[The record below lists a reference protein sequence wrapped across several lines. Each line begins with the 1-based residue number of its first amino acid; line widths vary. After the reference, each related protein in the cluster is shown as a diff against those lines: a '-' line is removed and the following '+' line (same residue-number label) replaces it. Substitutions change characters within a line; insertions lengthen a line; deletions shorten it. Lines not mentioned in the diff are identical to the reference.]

1 MKRVYW
7 RPRAVSQAVVML
19 IAVLSI
25 VGLLAVEFFK
35 ARVRQ
40 PFYLDKMNAVS
51 LAQNCMDTIK
61 EKRLALGYEID
72 PDTDP
77 AQTGMIGKMISEV
90 TTIAGH
96 LPSKQT
102 STNPNFAAVV
112 VDMLKKAGVNSGDL
126 VAVGCSGS
134 FPALNTSVYAALET
148 LDVKPVIIASA
159 GASQFGANFPDLLWI
174 DMERE
179 LHEAG
184 LISFR
189 SAACS
194 IGGYE
199 DLGLGMPK
207 ESKELI
213 EKAIKERNSLTM
225 LEPEAQS
232 QSFGQQRF
240 QEAIDKRMSLYEA
253 EAGGSEYKAY
263 INVGGG
269 TISVGRSVGKRLF
282 DPGLNLRVR
291 PAALQVDSVMS
302 RFMSQGV
309 PVLHLV
315 QVDELATFYEL
326 PLAPIQSSVT
336 PEGNVRYE
344 GSVFERLQYRRG
356 LAITVL
362 IVLLVSLRA
371 LVLTDL
377 GFRLFRGGI
386 MGLTPHARRESVT
399 SSTDSNQNTPC
410 GRRFGPEAFRARTRG
425 GSSICLRGPGTGE
438 VPDALCWLPPEPLR
452 RLPSE

>member
-7 RPRAVSQAVVML
+7 RPRAVSQAVLVLVAM
-19 IAVLSI
+19 LSI
-25 VGLLAVEFFK
+25 LGLLAVEFFK
-35 ARVRQ
+35 AKVQQ
-40 PFYLDKMNAVS
+40 PYFQEKMTAVK

-61 EKRLALGYEID
+61 VQRLELGHEID
-72 PDTDP
+72 PDIDP
-77 AQTGMIGKMISEV
+77 AQTGMIGRMISEV

-112 VDMLKKAGVNSGDL
+112 VDMLKRAGVNSGDL

-184 LISFR
+184 LVSFR
-189 SAACS
+189 ATACS

-199 DLGLGMPK
+199 DLGLGLPK
-207 ESKELI
+207 ESRQLI
-213 EKAIKERNSLTM
+213 EKAIKERNQLTM
-225 LEPEAQS
+225 LEPEVQS
-232 QSFGQQRF
+232 ETLGQQRF
-240 QEAIDKRMSLYEA
+240 QEAIDKRMEHYES
-253 EAGGSEYKAY
+253 EAGGAPYKAY

-302 RFMSQGV
+302 RFMSDGV

-315 QVDELATFYEL
+315 QIDELASYYGL
-326 PLAPIQSSVT
+326 PLAPVQSSVT
-336 PEGNVRYE
+336 PEGNVRFE
-344 GSVFERLQYRRG
+344 GTVFEKLQYRRG
-356 LAITVL
+356 LAITML

-377 GFRLFRGGI
+377 GFRLFRGG
-386 MGLTPHARRESVT
+386 TPKKTAAE
-399 SSTDSNQNTPC
+399 
-410 GRRFGPEAFRARTRG
+410 
-425 GSSICLRGPGTGE
+425 
-438 VPDALCWLPPEPLR
+438 PEPMV
-452 RLPSE
+452 